1 MLHNKFGVLNICMS
15 LLKALVQF
23 SIALIVPDE
32 WAAVTMVV
40 QVRVVD
46 EKLDHCH
53 QNGSLKSRIQL
64 PLLLSGSS
72 VAISDWPS
80 CGGCFSGC
88 RHMVIST
95 YLNVTSYLKRLPI
108 ISLILQVK
116 IIRSLYI
123 YIYLCVCVF
132 WRTS

>member
-1 MLHNKFGVLNICMS
+1 MLHNKFDVLKICMS

-32 WAAVTMVV
+32 WAAMTMVV

-53 QNGSLKSRIQL
+53 QNGSLKSWIQL

-72 VAISDWPS
+72 VAISD
-80 CGGCFSGC
+80 
-88 RHMVIST
+88 
-95 YLNVTSYLKRLPI
+95 
-108 ISLILQVK
+108 
-116 IIRSLYI
+116 
-123 YIYLCVCVF
+123 
-132 WRTS
+132 